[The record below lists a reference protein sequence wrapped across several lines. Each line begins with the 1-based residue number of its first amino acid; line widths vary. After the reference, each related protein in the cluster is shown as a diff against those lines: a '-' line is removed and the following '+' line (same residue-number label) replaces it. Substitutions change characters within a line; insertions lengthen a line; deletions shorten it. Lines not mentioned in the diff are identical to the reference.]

1 MKKEEAESAFRWLAM
16 RSKDIKDA
24 GIRFVCA
31 HVITGEDPLV
41 VVGEGDLTFYLVA
54 LVQQIKAVK
63 KDKDIDT
70 DKLFTMLREMYDT
83 IMEVD
88 P

>member
-1 MKKEEAESAFRWLAM
+1 MKKEEAESAFKWLE
-16 RSKDIKDA
+16 RHQKEIKDA
-24 GIRFVCA
+24 GIRFICA
-31 HVITGEDPLV
+31 HAISGKDPLV

-54 LVQQIKAVK
+54 IVQQIKAVK

-70 DKLFTMLREMYDT
+70 DKLFAMLREMYDKS
-83 IMEVD
+83 MEVD

>member
-1 MKKEEAESAFRWLAM
+1 MKKEEAESAFRWLEM
-16 RSKDIKDA
+16 RSKEIKDA

-31 HVITGEDPLV
+31 YVITGEDPLV

-63 KDKDIDT
+63 KDKDIDA
-70 DKLFTMLREMYDT
+70 DKLFTMLRDMYDK

>member
-1 MKKEEAESAFRWLAM
+1 MKKEEAESAFRWLEM
-16 RSKDIKDA
+16 HSKEIKDA

-31 HVITGEDPLV
+31 HAISSKDPLV
-41 VVGEGDLTFYLVA
+41 VIGEGDLTFYLVA

-63 KDKDIDT
+63 KDKDMEA
-70 DKLFTMLREMYDT
+70 DKLFTMLREMYDAVN
-83 IMEVD
+83 EVD

>member
-1 MKKEEAESAFRWLAM
+1 MKKEEAESAFRWLEM
-16 RSKDIKDA
+16 RSKEIMDA

-31 HVITGEDPLV
+31 YVITGEDPLV

-63 KDKDIDT
+63 KDKDIDA
-70 DKLFTMLREMYDT
+70 DKLFTMLRDMYDK

>member
-1 MKKEEAESAFRWLAM
+1 MKKEEAESAFRWLEM
-16 RSKDIKDA
+16 RSKEIKDA

-31 HVITGEDPLV
+31 YVITGEDPLV
-41 VVGEGDLTFYLVA
+41 VVGEGDLMFYLVA
-54 LVQQIKAVK
+54 LAQQIKAVK

-70 DKLFTMLREMYDT
+70 DKLFTMLRDMYDK

>member
-1 MKKEEAESAFRWLAM
+1 MKKEEAESAFRWLEM
-16 RSKDIKDA
+16 RSKEIKDA

-31 HVITGEDPLV
+31 YVITGEDPLV

-70 DKLFTMLREMYDT
+70 DKLFTMLRDMYDK